1 MNFTSSHA
9 RVENGTRKNGWRLG
23 ADYSQ
28 TFDGSNTT
36 LTLAGYRELSDVLG
50 IRYAE
55 GRYGSW
61 NSYSYQQRAQYSLM
75 LN

>member
-36 LTLAGYRELSDVLG
+36 LTLAGYRYSSAGYRELSDVLG

-55 GRYGSW
+55 GRYGS
-61 NSYSYQQRAQYSLM
+61 
-75 LN
+75 